1 MEDLKENRYLV
12 KQTSYIVDLKDVDF
26 ITWSANE
33 RDLGKFLA
41 KLHIGTKETR
51 YMCQSAEE
59 LKGLLQGWA
68 DAKGKEI
75 EIELKEIEGLIWD

>member
-33 RDLGKFLA
+33 RDLKQVFG
-41 KLHIGTKETR
+41 
-51 YMCQSAEE
+51 
-59 LKGLLQGWA
+59 
-68 DAKGKEI
+68 
-75 EIELKEIEGLIWD
+75 

>member
-33 RDLGKFLA
+33 RDLGSFW
-41 KLHIGTKETR
+41 TKVAHRNKRNR
-51 YMCQSAEE
+51 YMCQSADEIE
-59 LKGLLQGWA
+59 PTSCQGWA
-68 DAKGKEI
+68 D
-75 EIELKEIEGLIWD
+75 LKEKN